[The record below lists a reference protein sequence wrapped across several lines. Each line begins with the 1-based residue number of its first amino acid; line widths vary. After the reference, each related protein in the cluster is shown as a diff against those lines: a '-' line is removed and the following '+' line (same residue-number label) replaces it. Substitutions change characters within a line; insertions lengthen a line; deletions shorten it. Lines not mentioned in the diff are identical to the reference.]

1 MPIKIL
7 KDMSPHEKTCVFCI
21 SQTIVDVVMHSW
33 NVSDMVRLFLKTQG
47 IHAYT
52 VSAHFEID
60 DLTVIILYYVEAK

>member
-1 MPIKIL
+1 MKNL
-7 KDMSPHEKTCVFCI
+7 CFLY

-52 VSAHFEID
+52 VSTHFEID